1 MTKNSTLD
9 RVKALRQIMNE
20 RQLAAFIIPGTDPH
34 LSEYSADH
42 WKARGWISGF
52 NGSAGTAVVTKTQAG
67 LWTDSRYFLQAG
79 IQLEGSDFTLFKD
92 GLPETPSIREWLAAT
107 LPSGSIVGIDGSMF
121 SYGEAKQLKDYLE
134 SKGLSLI
141 SDFAPFEKIWNDC
154 PAIPNDPIFVYP
166 EEYSGESLENKVSR
180 ISDKIKKEGANAILL
195 AALDEIAWILNI
207 RGTDVPC
214 NPVGICYVY
223 LSEKERVL
231 FIDSRKV
238 DTDTAEYLKKNGI
251 EIAQYEKIYDFLNR
265 LPETETIFIDPRK
278 INYSLV
284 KAIPATQKIIFGNS
298 PITWEKS
305 LKNETEIAGFKD
317 AMIRDGI
324 ALVHFFR
331 WLESHIGNGNVTE
344 ITISEKLREYR
355 SQQALYVGES
365 FSTIAGFN
373 AHGAIVHYSATPE
386 TNATLKPEGFLLID
400 SGAQYL
406 DGTTDI
412 TRTIALGELNAKQKR
427 DFTLVLKGHI
437 GIATCRFPQGTRGSQ
452 IDILARRFL
461 WNEGL
466 NYLHGTGHGI
476 GHFLNVHE
484 GPQNI
489 RLEENPT
496 PLTPGMVTS
505 NEPGVYIAGEYGIRT
520 ENLTLVI
527 EEQETEFGKFYKFET
542 LTLFPIDKKAIDKS
556 LLTETEIEWLNNYHQ
571 TVYEKLSPAL
581 DNEAKEWLKKA
592 TDKL

>member
-1 MTKNSTLD
+1 MTKNPTLE

-20 RQLAAFIIPGTDPH
+20 RQISAFIIPGTDPH

-52 NGSAGTAVVTKTQAG
+52 NGSAGTAVVTEKQAG

-79 IQLEGSDFTLFKD
+79 IQLEGSDFILFKD
-92 GLPETPSIREWLAAT
+92 GLPETPSIQKWLVDT
-107 LPSGSIVGIDGSMF
+107 LPSGSVIGIDGSMF
-121 SYGEAKQLKDYLE
+121 SYSEAQQLKHYFEDKE
-134 SKGLSLI
+134 FSLI
-141 SDFAPFEKIWNDC
+141 SDFTPFEKIWDDR
-154 PAIPNDPIFVYP
+154 PSIPNDPIFVYP
-166 EEYSGESLENKVSR
+166 EKYSGESTESKISR
-180 ISDKIKKEGANAILL
+180 ILNKIKAEGANAILL
-195 AALDEIAWILNI
+195 AALDEIAWFLNI

-214 NPVGICYVY
+214 NPVGICFSYI
-223 LSEKERVL
+223 SEKERIL
-231 FIDSRKV
+231 FVNAQKINK
-238 DTDTAEYLKKNGI
+238 DTAEYLQENNIK
-251 EIAQYEKIYDFLNR
+251 IAQYEKIYDFLKN
-265 LPETETIFIDPRK
+265 LSGSETIFIDPRK

-284 KAIPATQKIIFGNS
+284 NAISSGQKIIFGNS

-305 LKNETEIAGFKD
+305 LKNKTEIAGFKD
-317 AMIRDGI
+317 AMIRDGV

-331 WLESHIGNGNVTE
+331 WLESHVKDGNVTE

-373 AHGAIVHYSATPE
+373 AHGAFVHYCASPE

-412 TRTIALGELNAKQKR
+412 TRTIALGKLSAKQKR

-437 GIATCRFPQGTRGSQ
+437 GIATCRFPQGTRGAQ

-461 WNEGL
+461 WNEGQ

-520 ENLTLVI
+520 ENLTLVV
-527 EEQETEFGKFYKFET
+527 EDRDTDFGKFYKFET
-542 LTLFPIDKKAIDKS
+542 LTLFPIDKNAIDKT
-556 LLTETEIEWLNNYHQ
+556 LLTKEEIEWLDNYHQ
-571 TVYEKLSPAL
+571 TVFEKLSPAL
-581 DNEAKEWLKKA
+581 DSEAKEWLKKA

>member
-1 MTKNSTLD
+1 MTKNPTLD
-9 RVKALRQIMNE
+9 RVKSLRQIMDE

-79 IQLEGSDFTLFKD
+79 IQLEGSDFTLFKE

-107 LPSGSIVGIDGSMF
+107 LPSGSTVGIDGSMF
-121 SYGEAKQLKDYLE
+121 SYGEALQLKHFLE
-134 SKGLSLI
+134 EKGLSLI
-141 SDFAPFEKIWNDC
+141 SDFTPFEKIWNDR
-154 PAIPNDPIFVYP
+154 PSVPDDPIFVYP
-166 EEYSGESLENKVSR
+166 EEYSGESLESKVSK
-180 ISDKIKKEGANAILL
+180 ILNKIKTEDANAILL

-214 NPVGICYVY
+214 NPVAICYAY
-223 LSEKERVL
+223 LSDKERVL
-231 FIDSRKV
+231 FVDAKKIDAV
-238 DTDTAEYLKKNGI
+238 TAEYLKKNGI
-251 EIAQYEKIYDFLNR
+251 KLVQYEKIYDFLNN
-265 LPETETIFIDPRK
+265 LPESEAIFIDPRK

-284 KAIPATQKIIFGNS
+284 NAISSDRKIIFGNS
-298 PITWEKS
+298 PIAWEKS

-317 AMIRDGI
+317 AMMRDGV

-331 WLESHIGNGNVTE
+331 WLESHVKDGNVTE

-355 SQQALYVGES
+355 SQQALYIGES

-412 TRTIALGELNAKQKR
+412 TRTIALGELSAKQKR

-520 ENLTLVI
+520 ENLTLVT
-527 EEQETEFGKFYKFET
+527 EDRETEFGKFYKFET

>member
-1 MTKNSTLD
+1 MIKNPTLD
-9 RVKALRQIMNE
+9 RVKALRQKMNE

-52 NGSAGTAVVTKTQAG
+52 NGSAGTAVVTMTKAG

-79 IQLEGSDFTLFKD
+79 IQLEGSDFTLFKE
-92 GLPETPSIREWLAAT
+92 GLSETPSIREWLATT

-121 SYGEAKQLKDYLE
+121 SYDEAKQLKDFLE
-134 SKGLSLI
+134 SKGLVLI
-141 SDFAPFEKIWNDC
+141 SDFTPFEEIWNDR
-154 PAIPNDPIFVYP
+154 PEIPHDPIFVYP
-166 EEYSGESLENKVSR
+166 EKYNGEIFKSKMER
-180 ISDKIKKEGANAILL
+180 ISEKIKKEGANAFLL
-195 AALDEIAWILNI
+195 AALDEIAWMLNL

-214 NPVGICYVY
+214 NPVGICYAY
-223 LSEKERVL
+223 LSERERVL
-231 FIDSRKV
+231 FIDSKKV

-251 EIAQYEKIYDFLNR
+251 KLAQYEKIYDFLNK
-265 LPETETIFIDPRK
+265 LPETEKIFIDPRK

-331 WLESHIGNGNVTE
+331 WLETHVGEGNVTE

-355 SQQALYVGES
+355 SRQALYVGES

-386 TNATLKPEGFLLID
+386 TNATLKPEGLLLID

-412 TRTIALGELNAKQKR
+412 TRTIALGELSTKQKR

-489 RLEENPT
+489 RLEENLT

-505 NEPGVYIAGEYGIRT
+505 NEPGIYIAGEYGIRT

-527 EEQETEFGKFYKFET
+527 EDQETEFGKFYKFET

-556 LLTETEIEWLNNYHQ
+556 LLTEEEIEWLDNYHQ
-571 TVYEKLSPAL
+571 TVYAKLSPAL
-581 DNEAKEWLKKA
+581 DKEAKEWLKKA
-592 TDKL
+592 TEKL

>member
-1 MTKNSTLD
+1 MIKNPTLD
-9 RVKALRQIMNE
+9 RVKALRQKMNE

-52 NGSAGTAVVTKTQAG
+52 NGSAGTAVVTMTKAG

-79 IQLEGSDFTLFKD
+79 IQLEGSDFTLFKE
-92 GLPETPSIREWLAAT
+92 GLSETPSIREWLATT

-121 SYGEAKQLKDYLE
+121 SYDEAKQLKDFLE
-134 SKGLSLI
+134 SKGLVLI
-141 SDFAPFEKIWNDC
+141 SDFTPFEEIWNDR
-154 PAIPNDPIFVYP
+154 PEIPRDPIFVYP
-166 EEYSGESLENKVSR
+166 EKYNGEIFKSKMER
-180 ISDKIKKEGANAILL
+180 ISEKIKKEGANAFLL
-195 AALDEIAWILNI
+195 AALDEIAWMLNL

-214 NPVGICYVY
+214 NPVGICYAY

-231 FIDSRKV
+231 FIDSKKV
-238 DTDTAEYLKKNGI
+238 DTDTTEYLKKNRI
-251 EIAQYEKIYDFLNR
+251 KLAQYEKIYDFLNK
-265 LPETETIFIDPRK
+265 LPETEKIFIDPRK

-331 WLESHIGNGNVTE
+331 WLETHVGEGNVTE

-355 SQQALYVGES
+355 SRQALYVGES

-386 TNATLKPEGFLLID
+386 TNATLKPEGLLLID

-412 TRTIALGELNAKQKR
+412 TRTIALGELSTKQKR

-489 RLEENPT
+489 RLEENLT

-505 NEPGVYIAGEYGIRT
+505 NEPGIYIAGEYGIRT

-527 EEQETEFGKFYKFET
+527 EDQETEFGKFYKFET

-556 LLTETEIEWLNNYHQ
+556 LLTEEEIEWLDNYHQ
-571 TVYEKLSPAL
+571 TVYAKLSPAL
-581 DNEAKEWLKKA
+581 DKEAKEWLKKA
-592 TDKL
+592 TEKL

>member
-1 MTKNSTLD
+1 MKNPTLD
-9 RVKALRQIMNE
+9 RVKALRQKMNE

-52 NGSAGTAVVTKTQAG
+52 NGSAGTAVVTMTKAG

-79 IQLEGSDFTLFKD
+79 IQLEGSDFTLFKE
-92 GLPETPSIREWLAAT
+92 GLSETPSIREWLATT

-121 SYGEAKQLKDYLE
+121 SYDEAKQLKDFLE
-134 SKGLSLI
+134 SKGLVLI
-141 SDFAPFEKIWNDC
+141 SDFTPFEEIWNDR
-154 PAIPNDPIFVYP
+154 PEIPRDPIFVYP
-166 EEYSGESLENKVSR
+166 EKYNGEIFKSKMER
-180 ISDKIKKEGANAILL
+180 ISEKIKKEGANAFLL
-195 AALDEIAWILNI
+195 AALDEIAWMLNL

-214 NPVGICYVY
+214 NPVGICYAY

-231 FIDSRKV
+231 FIDSKKV
-238 DTDTAEYLKKNGI
+238 DTDTTEYLKKNRI
-251 EIAQYEKIYDFLNR
+251 KLAQYEKIYDFLNK
-265 LPETETIFIDPRK
+265 LPETEKIFIDPRK

-331 WLESHIGNGNVTE
+331 WLETHVGEGNVTE

-355 SQQALYVGES
+355 SRQALYVGES

-386 TNATLKPEGFLLID
+386 TNATLKPEGLLLID

-412 TRTIALGELNAKQKR
+412 TRTIALGELSTKQKR

-489 RLEENPT
+489 RLEENLT

-505 NEPGVYIAGEYGIRT
+505 NEPGIYIAGEYGIRT

-527 EEQETEFGKFYKFET
+527 EDQETEFGKFYKFET

-556 LLTETEIEWLNNYHQ
+556 LLTEEEIEWLDNYHQ
-571 TVYEKLSPAL
+571 TVYAKLSPAL
-581 DNEAKEWLKKA
+581 DKEAKEWLKKA
-592 TDKL
+592 TEKL